1 MVREFIKEY
10 VEAEILPRYSFF
22 DKGHSVSHA
31 RTVIEESLALAQS
44 YDVDEDMVY
53 LIAAYHDTGL
63 VEGRERHH
71 IVSGEI
77 LLADSFVAEHFTLDQ
92 REIMRDAIEDHRAS
106 SKSEP
111 RTIYGRIVAE
121 ADRVIS
127 PEITLQR
134 TVQYGLKMDPMADR
148 TWHYD
153 RFCEHLMAK
162 YAPGGYLKLY
172 IPQSGNGER
181 LKILQSII
189 ADPAELRRRFDAIF
203 DAETASL

>member
-1 MVREFIKEY
+1 MVREFIREY
-10 VEAEILPRYSFF
+10 VEDKILPRYLSF
-22 DKGHSVSHA
+22 DKAHSVSHA
-31 RTVIEESLALAQS
+31 HTVIEESLSLAQS
-44 YDVDEDMVY
+44 YDVNEDMVY

-63 VEGRERHH
+63 VDGRERHH

-77 LLADSFVAEHFTLDQ
+77 LLADSFVAEHFTREE

-106 SKSEP
+106 LKSEP

-121 ADRVIS
+121 ADRIIS
-127 PEITLQR
+127 PEITLLR
-134 TVQYGLKMDPMADR
+134 TVQYGLKTEPTFER
-148 TWHYD
+148 EWHFE
-153 RFCEHLMAK
+153 RFREHLMAK

-181 LKILQSII
+181 LELLRAII
-189 ADPAELRRRFDAIF
+189 ADSQELRRRFDAIF

>member
-1 MVREFIKEY
+1 MQEY
-10 VEAEILPRYSFF
+10 VEAEILPRYHSF

-31 RTVIEESLALAQS
+31 RTVIEESLALAKN

-77 LLADSFVAEHFTLDQ
+77 LLADSFVAEHFTLEQ

-127 PEITLQR
+127 PDITLQR
-134 TVQYGLKMDPMADR
+134 TVQYGLKLEPTVER
-148 TWHYD
+148 EWHYE

-181 LKILQSII
+181 LKLLQSIL
-189 ADPAELRRRFDAIF
+189 ADSVELRRRFDAIF